1 MKLQN
6 IVVTTRVAKSG
17 MTVREVFRE
26 CVERNVPGI
35 PYQDHHGRITGRVSV
50 RHTLKVTCMPDYMV
64 AHAHLLGDEVQCL
77 IIPEAR
83 ALKVLES
90 RVDAFVLERMAT
102 INSQSP
108 VVKALA
114 IMEELGTGYIFVLD
128 GEEYR
133 GVVTRL
139 GIAKRMLE
147 LKA

>member
-1 MKLQN
+1 M
-6 IVVTTRVAKSG
+6 
-17 MTVREVFRE
+17 
-26 CVERNVPGI
+26 
-35 PYQDHHGRITGRVSV
+35 
-50 RHTLKVTCMPDYMV
+50 
-64 AHAHLLGDEVQCL
+64 

-83 ALKVLES
+83 ALRVLES
-90 RVDAFVLERMAT
+90 KVDAFVLQRMAT

-108 VVKALA
+108 VVKAMA
-114 IMEELGTGYIFVLD
+114 IMEELGTGYIFVMD